1 MKYQLVLQFPADGL
15 ADFDELID
23 LEKALKI
30 TLSEIAKVDGHD
42 FGAGELNIFI
52 LTNDPVRAFTLTEP
66 FIEATKHIQRF
77 EAAYRELGHEKFTM
91 LWPPGLE
98 HFEVA

>member
-23 LEKALKI
+23 LEKALEI
-30 TLSEIAKVDGHD
+30 TLSGIAKVDGHD

-52 LTNDPVRAFTLTEP
+52 LTNDPVRVFKLTEP
-66 FIEATKHIQRF
+66 IIEARNHIPPLK
-77 EAAYRELGHEKFTM
+77 AAYRELGYEKFTM
-91 LWPPGLE
+91 LWPSGLE
-98 HFEVA
+98 HFEVS